1 MTHPIGAMILAAG
14 RGERMR
20 PLSDTTPKPLL
31 EAGGK
36 PLIVWQIEALA
47 RAGFGDIVVNA
58 AHLQQKF
65 VEALGDGARYG
76 VSLHWSFE
84 PVPLEVAGGIAT
96 ALPLLPPGPA
106 LIVAGDVYTA
116 FDYASFRRRAEAMAG
131 DASGA
136 RAHLVLVPN
145 PPYHLEGDFALV
157 DGRVALGG
165 GPRHTYASIGVYDTA
180 LFHELPRGS
189 PLKML
194 PYLQRW
200 IAEGRVSGET
210 FAGAWANVGSPEDLA
225 QLDAALRLGAAGCG
239 NAHNDANVV
248 DSPREGQSGDSRTP
262 PTVKTL

>member
-1 MTHPIGAMILAAG
+1 MTPSIGAMILAAG

-47 RAGFGDIVVNA
+47 RAGFRDVVVNA
-58 AHLQQKF
+58 AHLQQRF
-65 VEALGDGARYG
+65 VETLGNGARYG

-116 FDYASFRRRAEAMAG
+116 FDYASFRRRAEAMAR
-131 DASGA
+131 DASEA

-145 PPYHLEGDFALV
+145 PPYHREGDFALV
-157 DGRVALGG
+157 DGRVALHGV
-165 GPRHTYASIGVYDTA
+165 PRHTYASIGVYDTA

-189 PLKML
+189 PLKLL

-200 IAEGRVSGET
+200 IADGWVSGET
-210 FAGAWANVGSPEDLA
+210 FAGPWANVGSPEDLA
-225 QLDAALRLGAAGCG
+225 QLDAALRRAVAASGATHDGASF
-239 NAHNDANVV
+239 V
-248 DSPREGQSGDSRTP
+248 DSPRDEQSGDSRTP
-262 PTVKTL
+262 PTMKTL

>member
-1 MTHPIGAMILAAG
+1 MILAAG

-31 EAGGK
+31 EVAGK

-47 RAGFGDIVVNA
+47 RAGFRDIVVNA

-65 VEALGDGARYG
+65 VDALGDGARHG
-76 VSLHWSFE
+76 VSLRWSFE

-116 FDYASFRRRAEAMAG
+116 FDYASFRRRAEAMAR
-131 DASGA
+131 DASDA
-136 RAHLVLVPN
+136 RVHLVLVPN
-145 PPYHLEGDFALV
+145 PPYHPGGDFALV
-157 DGRVALGG
+157 DGRVALDGS
-165 GPRHTYASIGVYDTA
+165 PRHTYASIGVYDTA

-189 PLKML
+189 PLKLL

-200 IAEGRVSGET
+200 IADGRVSGET
-210 FAGAWANVGSPEDLA
+210 FGGAWANVGSPEDLA
-225 QLDAALRLGAAGCG
+225 QLDVELRLAATARDDGGGAK
-239 NAHNDANVV
+239 VV
-248 DSPREGQSGDSRTP
+248 DAPRGGQPGDSRTP
-262 PTVKTL
+262 PTMKTL